1 MKKTTL
7 ITDNEE
13 EKLREEAI
21 IYYQKRD
28 EVEQAWREYEENS
41 SRKPAKIV
49 VEMPITEEN
58 EIQNHSFPF

>member
-41 SRKPAKIV
+41 SREPAKIV

>member
-1 MKKTTL
+1 MKKTII

-21 IYYQKRD
+21 ISYEKRN

-41 SRKPAKIV
+41 SREPAKII
-49 VEMPITEEN
+49 VEMLITEEN

>member
-1 MKKTTL
+1 M
-7 ITDNEE
+7 EEYE
-13 EKLREEAI
+13 EKNREEAI

-28 EVEQAWREYEENS
+28 EVEQAWREHEENS
-41 SRKPAKIV
+41 SREPAKIV

>member
-1 MKKTTL
+1 MKTT
-7 ITDNEE
+7 TMEEE
-13 EKLREEAI
+13 EKLREEAF

-28 EVEQAWREYEENS
+28 EIEQAWREHES
-41 SRKPAKIV
+41 VASREPAIIV

>member
-1 MKKTTL
+1 METE
-7 ITDNEE
+7 EE

-28 EVEQAWREYEENS
+28 EVEQAWREYEENI
-41 SRKPAKIV
+41 SREPAKII
-49 VEMPITEEN
+49 VETPIKEEN